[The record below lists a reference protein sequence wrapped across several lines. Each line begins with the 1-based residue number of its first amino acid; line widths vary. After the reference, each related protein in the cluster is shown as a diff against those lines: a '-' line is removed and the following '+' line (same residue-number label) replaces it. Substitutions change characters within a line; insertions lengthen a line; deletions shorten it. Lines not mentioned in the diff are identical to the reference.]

1 MFNKKFSFGNKYVET
16 MYMGSLSFYIKS
28 TRVKRQGARKV
39 LMKVTVV
46 AVMARLSFNP
56 PPEMKKI
63 INGTR

>member
-1 MFNKKFSFGNKYVET
+1 
-16 MYMGSLSFYIKS
+16 MYMGSLGFYIKS